1 MGDPSWQGQ
10 DRLLHAVLWTGS
22 DRPSLLRTLVTKAL
36 FACRH
41 VLPVSQAACSAD
53 ARKLRAF
60 FAALKHM
67 CTESVDGARVA
78 FLAIVCPPTP
88 QFTYHLAARHTTLL
102 GLPVFWS
109 GTPPNSCKLLVVYV
123 HGGGFVSGDY
133 SGYQGMCEDLG
144 QALGPD
150 TCVLFPQYPLAPEVN
165 WLRIV
170 NKVTASITAAA
181 KQDVPL
187 AVFADS
193 AGGAIA
199 LASCLALCAGNGP
212 KPSALCLFSPLLDAE
227 GLGASRVY
235 NTTRDVCFTGDLVR
249 WSFKQCL
256 RGLQPAQ
263 VNPLN
268 QSFRAM
274 CPVFVRCSAD
284 EVLLSDAEAVH
295 RNCTRDGVH
304 CDFLAHPCSFHTA
317 VLFNRY
323 CAEGRR
329 ELEDSVQFVRK
340 HV

>member
-199 LASCLALCAGNGP
+199 LASCLALCAGKGP
-212 KPSALCLFSPLLDAE
+212 KPSGSQCSSATCRVPPPSPL
-227 GLGASRVY
+227 R
-235 NTTRDVCFTGDLVR
+235 
-249 WSFKQCL
+249 
-256 RGLQPAQ
+256 
-263 VNPLN
+263 
-268 QSFRAM
+268 
-274 CPVFVRCSAD
+274 
-284 EVLLSDAEAVH
+284 
-295 RNCTRDGVH
+295 
-304 CDFLAHPCSFHTA
+304 PCSTTVSAATQLRATTASKRACVFMHTRA
-317 VLFNRY
+317 ALENVAN
-323 CAEGRR
+323 GTR
-329 ELEDSVQFVRK
+329 EEEQADGA
-340 HV
+340 